1 MIKWTKEEEEE
12 EEEGVWSVA
21 GWMSVLDG
29 SVYIKGRGGEGRRF
43 HYLLPG
49 NEIRRPLA
57 ENDSFFK
64 SFVMSIFKLFLS
76 ENVNVWRFPPRV
88 DCEQKNTIA
97 VGWRFSLPIYPRYP
111 DAAAAAAAAA
121 AA

>member
-1 MIKWTKEEEEE
+1 MIKWTKEEEE

-49 NEIRRPLA
+49 MRFADRWLRMIH
-57 ENDSFFK
+57 
-64 SFVMSIFKLFLS
+64 FLS
-76 ENVNVWRFPPRV
+76 R
-88 DCEQKNTIA
+88 
-97 VGWRFSLPIYPRYP
+97 SS
-111 DAAAAAAAAA
+111 
-121 AA
+121 